1 VNINQLFSTRERIK
15 ILNHVIYKT
24 GHLNVN
30 KVAKNVELSKG
41 LVSKY
46 FKHLTREGILEK
58 KDDSFLVQSSVNT
71 RAVRILLNLN
81 IFDTDLFKKHGFIK
95 GAGIYG
101 SNVKGTNTEDSD
113 IDLWVVTEKISEEA
127 LAKLTGELKKN
138 FGDVRPLYLTKD
150 KLELLRKEDPTFYH
164 SLVFGS
170 ITIHG
175 DDIEAF

>member
-1 VNINQLFSTRERIK
+1 VNINSLFSTRERIK
-15 ILNHVIYKT
+15 ILSDVIYKT

-46 FKHLTREGILEK
+46 FKYLTREGILEK
-58 KDDSFLVQSSVNT
+58 KNDSFLVQSGVRT
-71 RAVRILLNLN
+71 RAVKILLNLN
-81 IFDTDLFKKHGFIK
+81 LFDTDLFNKYGFIM

-101 SNVKGTNTEDSD
+101 SYVKGTNNEDSD
-113 IDLWVVTEKISEEA
+113 IDLWVITEETSEED

-150 KLELLRKEDPTFYH
+150 KLELLRKEDTTFYH

>member
-1 VNINQLFSTRERIK
+1 MKHI
-15 ILNHVIYKT
+15 IYKT
-24 GHLNVN
+24 GQLNVN

-46 FKHLTREGILEK
+46 FKYLTKEGILEK
-58 KDDSFLVQSSVNT
+58 KDNSFLVQSGVNT
-71 RAVRILLNLN
+71 RAVKILLNLN
-81 IFDTDLFKKHGFIK
+81 LLDTDILKKHGFIK

-101 SNVKGTNTEDSD
+101 SYVMGTNTEDSD
-113 IDLWVVTEKISEEA
+113 IDLWIITEETSEEV

-150 KLELLRKEDPTFYH
+150 KLEILRKEDPTLYH

>member
-24 GHLNVN
+24 GYLNVN

-46 FKHLTREGILEK
+46 FKHLTREGVLEK

-71 RAVRILLNLN
+71 RAVKILLNLN
-81 IFDTDLFKKHGFIK
+81 LFDMDLFRKHGFIK

-101 SNVKGTNTEDSD
+101 SYVKGINTEDSD
-113 IDLWVVTEKISEEA
+113 IDLWVITEETSEED
-127 LAKLTGELKKN
+127 LAKLTCELKN
-138 FGDVRPLYLTKD
+138 FGDVRPLYLSKD

>member
-1 VNINQLFSTRERIK
+1 MNINQLFSTRERIK
-15 ILNHVIYKT
+15 ILNRVIYKT
-24 GHLNVN
+24 GNLNVN

-58 KDDSFLVQSSVNT
+58 KDDSFLVQSGVNT
-71 RAVRILLNLN
+71 RAVKILLNLN
-81 IFDTDLFKKHGFIK
+81 LFDTDLFNKYGFIK

-101 SNVKGTNTEDSD
+101 SYVKGTNNEDSD
-113 IDLWVVTEKISEEA
+113 IDLWVVTEETSEEA
-127 LAKLTGELKKN
+127 LAKITGELKN